1 MKRYFLLSL
10 MLLPILLMA
19 VSVTAS
25 VNKTELSLAER
36 LQYTIQIKSDSAIK
50 VSEPSPPVIELFTFV
65 NMTSSARSST
75 TMSGLRVQ
83 TEHLKS
89 YTYYYIP
96 QREGTATIPPQN
108 IQIGNKVYSTRK
120 LTVTVVKS
128 VAQAPA
134 QGSQPLQPGFDFEDP
149 DLPWS
154 ANRIAGST
162 LILAFPQRQ
171 KVYKGQPAVVS
182 YYLYTDQMVRSFN
195 LDDEKDFPG
204 YGKSIYE
211 QPKILE
217 YETVTHQGKRFQR
230 ALIKRLMLLPNET
243 GELQAPL
250 VQGRARIYEFGY
262 LNQTV
267 RSNAAWLEVL
277 PLPKD
282 GVPADFS
289 GAVGSFE
296 VSETLSATE
305 ISLGEAITFSLR
317 IAGQGNFNQFGHPQF
332 SQSSAQI
339 SAPMAIDRLNA
350 GVEGSRTLYY
360 TIIPSE
366 KGTYILPKLSFSWY
380 DTERGAYRNF
390 ESKAHEIQV
399 KSANVISY
407 FSSLLDAGKPQTL
420 RPMLSRN
427 SYPDFR
433 NMLTS
438 IWYWL
443 VVAITLV
450 ATAFSAYLAWHKAE
464 KRTNPVLYAQKNA
477 DKLLKK
483 YLHQASTAVKDLSPD
498 FYALA
503 ETGLMHYLSEKYGV
517 SNRLSTDEKI
527 AKLQDKNI
535 PKELLQDTERFVEIC
550 NRQRFSPE
558 KKEATQLLED
568 YRLLR
573 SIVTAYSKTGSVK

>member
-267 RSNAAWLEVL
+267 RSNAAWLEVM

-339 SAPMAIDRLNA
+339 SAPMAA
-350 GVEGSRTLYY
+350 GQPHPILYHY
-360 TIIPSE
+360 PLR
-366 KGTYILPKLSFSWY
+366 KRYLYP
-380 DTERGAYRNF
+380 A
-390 ESKAHEIQV
+390 EI
-399 KSANVISY
+399 
-407 FSSLLDAGKPQTL
+407 
-420 RPMLSRN
+420 
-427 SYPDFR
+427 
-433 NMLTS
+433 
-438 IWYWL
+438 
-443 VVAITLV
+443 
-450 ATAFSAYLAWHKAE
+450 
-464 KRTNPVLYAQKNA
+464 
-477 DKLLKK
+477 
-483 YLHQASTAVKDLSPD
+483 
-498 FYALA
+498 
-503 ETGLMHYLSEKYGV
+503 
-517 SNRLSTDEKI
+517 
-527 AKLQDKNI
+527 
-535 PKELLQDTERFVEIC
+535 EL
-550 NRQRFSPE
+550 
-558 KKEATQLLED
+558 
-568 YRLLR
+568 
-573 SIVTAYSKTGSVK
+573 